1 MQKNFIL
8 TWSAN
13 CVIAYCTASNQ
24 ATTFVITDTKLLVPL
39 ESLSTNDNAKLLQQL
54 KQNSNVQLT
63 GINIIQKQQ
72 YSHKTNI

>member
-54 KQNSNVQLT
+54 KQNSMQSYYN
-63 GINIIQKQQ
+63 NWNRIQT
-72 YSHKTNI
+72 YN